1 MNMSTEPIHIF
12 QPVTVLVFWTML
24 VLLQIPIQR
33 FHAAFKG
40 QVGPAD
46 FRYGESAR
54 VPPQVSIPNRNYMNL
69 LELPVLFYAG
79 CVVAY
84 VTQHVDHVLVLLA
97 WVYVGLR
104 VGHSVVHLSYN
115 DVIHRLVLF
124 AVSNFVLLGFWGR
137 LAGTLWF

>member
-24 VLLQIPIQR
+24 VLLQIPIRR
-33 FHAAFKG
+33 FRAVFKG

-46 FRYGESAR
+46 FRHGESAR

-137 LAGTLWF
+137 LAWTLWL